1 MAKKPKIQPRKPPKA
16 TTAAEKFIGG
26 AESGAPAGVGVR
38 GGATTRRLVK
48 TGTYRGQLEARV
60 TVTIP
65 EDLLMKARLWCVE
78 NRSSLSAIMIE
89 AIRSRVG
96 A

>member
-16 TTAAEKFIGG
+16 GVEKFVSGG
-26 AESGAPAGVGVR
+26 AGDVPAGVGVR
-38 GGATTRRLVK
+38 GGATTRRRVK
-48 TGTYRGQLEARV
+48 TGAYAGQLEARV

-65 EDLLMKARLWCVE
+65 EDLLMKARLWCVS
-78 NRSSLSAIMIE
+78 NRSSLSAILID

>member
-16 TTAAEKFIGG
+16 TAAEKFIGG
-26 AESGAPAGVGVR
+26 ADTSAAAGVGVR

-48 TGTYRGQLEARV
+48 TGAYAGKLEARV

-65 EDLLMKARLWCVE
+65 EDLLMKARVWCIE

>member
-1 MAKKPKIQPRKPPKA
+1 MGKKKPTIRPRKPPKA
-16 TTAAEKFIGG
+16 AERFIGG
-26 AESGAPAGVGVR
+26 RGDAGPPTGVGVR
-38 GGATTRRLVK
+38 GGATTRRLVR
-48 TGTYRGQLEARV
+48 TGAYAGQLEARV

-65 EDLLMKARLWCVE
+65 EELLTKARLWCVT